1 MIYERSL
8 LPYLECNYQGVN
20 GFMLDPSIGEF
31 VLTDPD
37 MRVKPRGKIYSI
49 NEGYEERWQPA
60 VREYVKSKK
69 QVEYRTFINFFN
81 ILNSISLTSIYMSL
95 IPFTH
100 FNIIQFPQKP

>member
-1 MIYERSL
+1 
-8 LPYLECNYQGVN
+8 
-20 GFMLDPSIGEF
+20 MLDPSIGEF

-81 ILNSISLTSIYMSL
+81 ILNSISLTSIYLYVTDSIYTL
-95 IPFTH
+95 
-100 FNIIQFPQKP
+100 